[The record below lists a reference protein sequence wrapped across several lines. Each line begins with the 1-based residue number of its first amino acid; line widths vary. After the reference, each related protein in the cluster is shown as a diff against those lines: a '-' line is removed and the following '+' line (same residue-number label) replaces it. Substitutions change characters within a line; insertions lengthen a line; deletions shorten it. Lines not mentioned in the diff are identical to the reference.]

1 MNALVY
7 SVLYFTH
14 SQCLCVAAG
23 RPGSALR
30 AADGG
35 ECPARSVVSVF
46 VLQAR
51 PVVERQHA
59 VRERARVTPAAQT
72 GLEAVFELLGNK
84 EEDYGIDAGVD
95 GGHVDADV
103 VEDQQEIQEF
113 TSLLTEVSIIDDLL
127 QQATQME
134 RKPAQ
139 GEDQHQA
146 EHDLSDFSPLLE
158 VLSQRDLQ
166 TFFLVLDH
174 LAGHEAVEN
183 G

>member
-72 GLEAVFELLGNK
+72 GL
-84 EEDYGIDAGVD
+84 
-95 GGHVDADV
+95 
-103 VEDQQEIQEF
+103 
-113 TSLLTEVSIIDDLL
+113 
-127 QQATQME
+127 
-134 RKPAQ
+134 
-139 GEDQHQA
+139 
-146 EHDLSDFSPLLE
+146 
-158 VLSQRDLQ
+158 QRDRQ
-166 TFFLVLDH
+166 TDRQRGVRLKGYRSQVGDSQETH
-174 LAGHEAVEN
+174 C
-183 G
+183 